1 MKPAVGLWCVLLVS
15 GANLADLRSA
25 RDRQDMNALEAAA
38 ASLSME
44 AAGRPNDASAY
55 YRAAVA
61 ESYLAEVAWQLGQKN
76 KARQAV
82 EAGIRAAQRAVEL
95 AGSVAEHHR
104 ILGTLCGQA
113 VPFDLL
119 RAFKYGGC
127 ARDSIERALQLD
139 PKSAAAY
146 VSRGV
151 GNYYLPAAMGGG
163 PEAALK
169 DFRRAAE
176 LDPRSDEAYLWMGI
190 ALRSLKRYAEARAAL
205 EKSLALNPAR
215 IWAKRQLEKTPAR

>member
-1 MKPAVGLWCVLLVS
+1 MKLALGLGCALAVS
-15 GANLADLRSA
+15 AANLGEARLA
-25 RDRQDMNALEAAA
+25 RDRQDLSALEAAA
-38 ASLSME
+38 ASLAAE
-44 AAGRPNDASAY
+44 AAGRPKDAAAH

-61 ESYLAEVAWQLGQKN
+61 ASYVAEVAWQLGQKD

-82 EAGIRAAQRAVEL
+82 EAGIRLAQRAVEL
-95 AGSVAEHHR
+95 AGTVAEHHR

-127 ARDSIERALQLD
+127 ARDAIQRALQLD

-163 PEAALK
+163 AEVALE
-169 DFRRAAE
+169 DFRKAAE
-176 LDPRSDEAYLWMGI
+176 LDPGSDDAYLWMGI
-190 ALRSLKRYAEARAAL
+190 ALRSLKRFAEARAAF

-215 IWAKRQLEKTPAR
+215 VWAKRQLEKTPAR

>member
-1 MKPAVGLWCVLLVS
+1 MKSAIGVIATTLL
-15 GANLADLRSA
+15 GAATMIELRAA
-25 RDRQDMNALEAAA
+25 RDRQELGALEAAA
-38 ASLSME
+38 ARLSAE
-44 AAGRPNDASAY
+44 AASRPKDAAAY

-61 ESYLAEVAWQLGQKN
+61 ESYLAEVAWQLGHKD
-76 KARQAV
+76 KARAAV
-82 EAGIRAAQRAVEL
+82 QEGIRAAQRAVEL
-95 AGSVAEHHR
+95 AGNTAEYHR

-119 RAFKYGGC
+119 RAFQYAGC
-127 ARDSIERALQLD
+127 ARDSLDKALELD

-151 GNYYLPAAMGGG
+151 GNYYLPSAMGGG
-163 PEAALK
+163 AEVALR
-169 DFRRAAE
+169 DFQKAVE

-190 ALRSLKRYAEARAAL
+190 ALRSLKRYAEARAAF

-215 IWAKRQLEKTPAR
+215 VWARRQMEKTPAR